1 MWWKQQAEKNPDE
14 DPLWGGGQRVA
25 AQIPKKYVGHRET
38 NASWE
43 VITLNVSGPSLGP
56 WGTPGQVLVC

>member
-14 DPLWGGGQRVA
+14 DPVWGGQRVA

-43 VITLNVSGPSLGP
+43 VITLNVSGPSFGP